1 MRTRGHHHVVLR
13 ADGVGGTVW
22 HLDRSHHRTDV
33 VLVVGTEL
41 AVVVGLALLVTSLVE
56 VVVVELLASHGTH
69 NPQVVL
75 VGRLVAH
82 GAHGEVPGLAHAL
95 LLRRPHPE
103 LLGHERVGQYG
114 ALLQAV
120 RPALAQH
127 QPGDKESIWTL
138 ARTRE
143 AASEYR
149 APDRAKVQLSSKSS
163 ARAPRCDVWS
173 YHKSLQ
179 SLDLKLQLKL

>member
-13 ADGVGGTVW
+13 ADGVGGTVG

-103 LLGHERVGQYG
+103 LLGHERVSHYG
-114 ALLQAV
+114 ALLQTV

-127 QPGDKESIWTL
+127 PLPASDGQVERTPRVQRLDGLSQSPARGELVMIELWHHCDATL
-138 ARTRE
+138 
-143 AASEYR
+143 Y
-149 APDRAKVQLSSKSS
+149 LI
-163 ARAPRCDVWS
+163 
-173 YHKSLQ
+173 
-179 SLDLKLQLKL
+179 